1 MSQEIL
7 DKSLCLSIHNL
18 YCLYELLC
26 HIKICSIQKED
37 TLFVTFYISKNSVN
51 RYILWQV

>member
-18 YCLYELLC
+18 YYLYELLC
-26 HIKICSIQKED
+26 HFKICSIQKED
-37 TLFVTFYISKNSVN
+37 TLFVTLPRILFCNHSSK
-51 RYILWQV
+51 

>member
-37 TLFVTFYISKNSVN
+37 TLFVTLPRILFCNHSSK
-51 RYILWQV
+51 